1 MSFHFYQNEHPVIDC
16 REIKISLVSLFPR
29 SYMDAVLL
37 LLSHLTL
44 KQQVENEAE
53 EESFPMEPTSFHLP
67 LLGSSLGT

>member
-1 MSFHFYQNEHPVIDC
+1 
-16 REIKISLVSLFPR
+16 
-29 SYMDAVLL
+29 MDAVLL